1 MDEIPVLRVS
11 FEQNEALYLA
21 YMPYIQGGGL
31 FIRSQILYPMGTSI
45 SLSLRLPNDA
55 KIYLVKAKVVW
66 ITPIGAQDNKQ
77 AGIGVS
83 FVDDIAGIRQ
93 KIEDILVDSTPYLTT
108 DTL

>member
-1 MDEIPVLRVS
+1 MDDIPVLRVS

-21 YMPYIQGGGL
+21 YMPFIQGGGL
-31 FIRSQILYPMGTSI
+31 FIRTKILHPMGTCL

-55 KIYLVKAKVVW
+55 RTYLVKAKVVW
-66 ITPIGAQDNKQ
+66 ITPFGAQDNKP
-77 AGIGVS
+77 AGVGVS

-93 KIEDILVDSTPYLTT
+93 KIEDILVGSPAYLTT